1 MIRVSVVIPTLNEE
15 AGVRQTL
22 EHVFAQTITPHE
34 LIVVDNGSTDH
45 TVDIVSSFSG
55 VKILHQTLRGVG
67 NARNMGAHHSTG
79 DVVWF
84 VDTDCRP
91 KRNHLE
97 RAMQLFED
105 ARVGMVTGPADFER
119 KHRMQ
124 LQRVYATL
132 VRFFGTMFRG
142 ATAVGANLFVWRAS
156 FLRVGGFDT
165 RGACMLEDVALAM
178 AIVRKA
184 RQKVVYKHDL
194 TMHTSRRRLDRDGVL
209 RHMALL
215 GLGTVG
221 LFFGLR
227 PCPKFDEHP

>member
-1 MIRVSVVIPTLNEE
+1 MCEISCKTGSEHDPGLSGRSHTERRSGCTPDTGARVRTNPI
-15 AGVRQTL
+15 A
-22 EHVFAQTITPHE
+22 PHE
-34 LIVVDNGSTDH
+34 I
-45 TVDIVSSFSG
+45 IE
-55 VKILHQTLRGVG
+55 
-67 NARNMGAHHSTG
+67 
-79 DVVWF
+79 
-84 VDTDCRP
+84 DTRI
-91 KRNHLE
+91 
-97 RAMQLFED
+97 
-105 ARVGMVTGPADFER
+105 GMVTGPADFER
-119 KHRMQ
+119 KHLMR
-124 LQRVYATL
+124 LQRVYAAL